1 MIRQDIERLV
11 LAKLAHD
18 RADEPFIRRQLD
30 NFRIGQL
37 CDMYESPVE
46 IIGNRAVFSI
56 TRDLKFAVVR
66 WAEEYRPAE
75 YVSRNHRFDPSFM
88 VMSDIK
94 DYRAVAVD
102 VATGT
107 TPVIT
112 SRSRHREFL
121 KRNGFIEVGNEA
133 PKRKKYE
140 GDHNVRPELERV
152 AREILA
158 RH

>member
-11 LAKLAHD
+11 LVKLAHD
-18 RADEPFIRRQLD
+18 RADEPFIRHQLD
-30 NFRIGQL
+30 NFRISGL

-46 IIGNRAVFSI
+46 IIGNRAVFSV
-56 TRDLKFAVVR
+56 TCDLKLAIVL

-75 YVSRNHRFDPSFM
+75 YVSRGHQYAPAPM

-102 VATGT
+102 VATGK

-121 KRNGFIEVGNEA
+121 RRNGYIEVGNEPPK
-133 PKRKKYE
+133 PKRYE

-152 AREILA
+152 TREILA